1 MILRNINKNEIDSVI
16 KATTPEKSSFK
27 DILESWINEGIT
39 RLEWCFVV
47 EDHGNILGRLIYGVF
62 DNSLK
67 MLDIWMKNFNDE
79 TKEKLLSDSLKIMK
93 VKGFN
98 NVECHLYSDKNNFQ
112 QYVKALTS
120 VEFKVTQEKKSFV
133 WEEGIINSLSGD
145 LYFST
150 LEQIGSNEFIN
161 AIEKVTVGTL
171 DEDDLAW
178 VKEFGSKEAAIKY
191 FNLLKDIDYTEG
203 WWKLAYN
210 REQELLGLV
219 VPQRLTE
226 GIGGINYIGV
236 IPEKRGQGYIN
247 HLVIEGVKTL
257 KDNNIKKVIADIDV
271 KNYPLDKVLQKQGFK
286 LDCTMLV
293 LKLDL

>member
-1 MILRNINKNEIDSVI
+1 MILRNINISEIEAVI

-27 DILESWINEGIT
+27 DILESWINEVIT
-39 RLEWCFVV
+39 KLEWCFVV
-47 EDHGNILGRLIYGVF
+47 EDDGNILGRLIYGVF

-67 MLDIWMKNFNDE
+67 ILDIWMKNFNDE

-93 VKGFN
+93 LNGFN
-98 NVECHLYSDKNNFQ
+98 QVECHLYSDKNNFQ
-112 QYVKALTS
+112 RYVKALTA
-120 VEFKVTQEKKSFV
+120 VDFKITQEKKSFV
-133 WEEGIINSLSGD
+133 WEEGVINSLLGD

-150 LEQIGSNEFIN
+150 LGQVGSREFIN
-161 AIEKVTVGTL
+161 AIEKVTEGTL

-191 FNLLKDIDYTEG
+191 FNLLKDIDYNEG

-210 REQELLGLV
+210 EQQELLGLV

-226 GIGGINYIGV
+226 DIGGINYIGV
-236 IPEKRGQGYIN
+236 VPEKRGQGYIN

-271 KNYPLDKVLQKQGFK
+271 KNYPLDRVLSKQGFK

>member
-178 VKEFGSKEAAIKY
+178 V
-191 FNLLKDIDYTEG
+191 
-203 WWKLAYN
+203 
-210 REQELLGLV
+210 
-219 VPQRLTE
+219 
-226 GIGGINYIGV
+226 
-236 IPEKRGQGYIN
+236 
-247 HLVIEGVKTL
+247 
-257 KDNNIKKVIADIDV
+257 
-271 KNYPLDKVLQKQGFK
+271 
-286 LDCTMLV
+286 
-293 LKLDL
+293 

>member
-1 MILRNINKNEIDSVI
+1 MILRNINKSEIDSVI

-47 EDHGNILGRLIYGVF
+47 EEHGNILGRLIYGVF

-191 FNLLKDIDYTEG
+191 FNLLKDIDYNEG

>member
-39 RLEWCFVV
+39 KLEWCFVV

-93 VKGFN
+93 VKEFN

-112 QYVKALTS
+112 QYVKALTE

-133 WEEGIINSLSGD
+133 WEEEVINSLSGD

-150 LEQIGSNEFIN
+150 LEQVGSNEYIN
-161 AIEKVTVGTL
+161 AIEKVTAGTL

-191 FNLLKDIDYTEG
+191 FNLLKDIDYNEG

-210 REQELLGLV
+210 QEQELLGLV

-247 HLVIEGVKTL
+247 YLVIEGVKTL
-257 KDNNIKKVIADIDV
+257 KDNNIKKVIADIDI
-271 KNYPLDKVLQKQGFK
+271 KNYPLDRVLPKQGFK

>member
-1 MILRNINKNEIDSVI
+1 MILRNIEENEIDSVI
-16 KATTPEKSSFK
+16 KATTPEKSTLK

-39 RLEWCFVV
+39 KLEWCFVV
-47 EDHGNILGRLIYGVF
+47 EEDDNILGRLIYGVF

-67 MLDIWMKNFNDE
+67 ILDIWMQNFNDE

-93 VKGFN
+93 LQGFN

-112 QYVKALTS
+112 QYVRALTS
-120 VEFKVTQEKKSFV
+120 LNFKITQEKKSFI
-133 WEEGIINSLSGD
+133 WEEEIINSLSGD
-145 LYFST
+145 VYFST
-150 LEQIGSNEFIN
+150 LGQVGSRKFIN
-161 AIEKVTVGTL
+161 AIEKVTEGTL

-191 FNLLKDIDYTEG
+191 FNLLKDIDYNED

-210 REQELLGLV
+210 EEHELLGLIV
-219 VPQRLTE
+219 SQRLTE
-226 GIGGINYIGV
+226 SIGGINYIGV

-247 HLVIEGVKTL
+247 YLVIEGVKTL

-271 KNYPLDKVLQKQGFK
+271 KNYPLDAVLQKQGFK

>member
-1 MILRNINKNEIDSVI
+1 MILRNINKSEIESVI

-39 RLEWCFVV
+39 KLEWCFVV

-93 VKGFN
+93 VKEFN

-112 QYVKALTS
+112 QYVKALTA

-133 WEEGIINSLSGD
+133 WEEEVINSLLGD

-150 LEQIGSNEFIN
+150 LEQVGSQEFIN
-161 AIEKVTVGTL
+161 AIEKVTAGTL

-191 FNLLKDIDYTEG
+191 FNLLKDIDYNEG

-210 REQELLGLV
+210 EQQELLGLV

-226 GIGGINYIGV
+226 DIGGINYIGV
-236 IPEKRGQGYIN
+236 VPEKRGQGYIN

-257 KDNNIKKVIADIDV
+257 KDNNIKKVIADIDI
-271 KNYPLDKVLQKQGFK
+271 KNYPLDRVLPKQGFK

>member
-1 MILRNINKNEIDSVI
+1 MILRNINKNEINSVI

-257 KDNNIKKVIADIDV
+257 KNNNIKKVIADIDV

>member
-1 MILRNINKNEIDSVI
+1 MILRNIEENEIDSVI

-39 RLEWCFVV
+39 KLEWCFVV
-47 EDHGNILGRLIYGVF
+47 EDDDNILGRLIYGVF

-67 MLDIWMKNFNDE
+67 MLDIWMKNFNEE

-93 VKGFN
+93 VKEFN

-112 QYVKALTS
+112 QYVKALTA

-133 WEEGIINSLSGD
+133 WEEEVINSLLGD

-150 LEQIGSNEFIN
+150 LEQVGSNEFIN
-161 AIEKVTVGTL
+161 AIEKVTAGTL

-191 FNLLKDIDYTEG
+191 FNLLKDIDYNEG

-210 REQELLGLV
+210 QKQELLGLV

-226 GIGGINYIGV
+226 DIGGINYIGV

-271 KNYPLDKVLQKQGFK
+271 KNYPLDIVLQKQGFK

>member
-271 KNYPLDKVLQKQGFK
+271 KNYPLYKVLQKQGFK